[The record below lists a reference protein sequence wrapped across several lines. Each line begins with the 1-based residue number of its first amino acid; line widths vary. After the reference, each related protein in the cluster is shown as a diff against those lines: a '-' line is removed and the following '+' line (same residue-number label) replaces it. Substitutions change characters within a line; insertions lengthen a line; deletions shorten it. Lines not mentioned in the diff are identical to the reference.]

1 MRDIGG
7 VMGKCDVMLIGY
19 EEGENLGMRY
29 IAAFLASHNIKV
41 TIEPYG
47 WSLKEKILKDI
58 LSEKPKIVGFSM
70 IFQRMLFEFAD
81 MITYLR
87 RNGVNAHFNMGGHF
101 SSIEFRETLESIPE
115 LDSIVR
121 GEGELTLLEL
131 FQNLDKP
138 DLWINIEGLAFR
150 KNGEII
156 VTPPRPLIQ
165 DLDVLPYPVR
175 NGQVVTHRRLGICSI
190 LGSRG
195 CYYNCTFCS
204 IHQFYKESP
213 GQKRRSRSPSN
224 VVNEMEMLFHDHG
237 IRIFIFEDDDLFM
250 KGNQQR
256 KWIEDFIRE
265 LKNKK
270 IAEEIIW
277 RVSCRIDDVDAD
289 LMSRMMDVGLM
300 SVYLGIESG
309 NNQGLKTYDK
319 HYTVDDI
326 HRSVD
331 ILQDLKMPFE
341 FGFMILNPE
350 STFSTVKEDIAFLKE
365 IGKNGQSVINFT
377 KMVPYAGT
385 PIAMQLKREGRLI
398 GTIDSPDYNYKDPRL
413 ELLQM
418 FFTQA
423 FHSRNFANDGLVER
437 LRHAKFDAIVLN
449 KFFSDKYNT
458 DTYARTIRDMIQRSN
473 NLALEN
479 MSISANFMDKRNEN
493 EILDNWQFLQ
503 HLAEQEKFAES
514 QISSYLDW
522 LMSAYGYGNM
532 GN

>member
-1 MRDIGG
+1 MSR
-7 VMGKCDVMLIGY
+7 CDVMLIGC
-19 EEGENLGMRY
+19 EEGENLGIRY
-29 IAAFLASHNIKV
+29 IASFLDSYGIKV
-41 TIEPYG
+41 KIEPYG
-47 WSLKEKILKDI
+47 LSLKENILASI

-70 IFQRMLFEFAD
+70 IFQRMLFEFAEV
-81 MITYLR
+81 MTYLR
-87 RNGVNAHFNMGGHF
+87 RNGVIAHFNMGGHF

-121 GEGELTLLEL
+121 GEGEQTLLEL
-131 FQNLDKP
+131 FQNIDKP
-138 DLWINIEGLAFR
+138 DLWANIEGLAFR
-150 KNGEII
+150 RNGEII
-156 VTPPRPLIQ
+156 VAPPRPLIR
-165 DLDVLPYPVR
+165 DLDSLPYPVR
-175 NGQVVTHRRLGICSI
+175 IRQVATHRGLGICSI

-195 CYYNCTFCS
+195 CYYNCSFCS
-204 IHQFYKESP
+204 IQQFYKESP
-213 GQKRRSRSPSN
+213 GQQRRSRSPSN
-224 VVNEMEMLFHDHG
+224 VVSEMEMLFHDHG

-256 KWIEDFIRE
+256 KWVEDFISE
-265 LKNKK
+265 LKRKK

-277 RVSCRIDDVDAD
+277 RVSCRIDDIDSD
-289 LMSRMMDVGLM
+289 MISKMMDVGLM

-309 NNQGLKTYDK
+309 NNQGLVTYNK

-326 HRSVD
+326 YRSVG

-350 STFSTVKEDIAFLKE
+350 STFATVKEDIAFLKE

-385 PIAMQLKREGRLI
+385 PVARKLKKDGRLK
-398 GTIDSPDYNYKDPRL
+398 GTIDSPDYNYRDPRL

-423 FHSRNFANDGLVER
+423 FHFRNFANDGLVER

-449 KFFSDKYNT
+449 KFFSDKYNS
-458 DTYARTIRDMIQRSN
+458 DSYARAIRDLIQRSN
-473 NLALEN
+473 DIALEK
-479 MSISANFMDKRNEN
+479 MSLSANFMAKRNEE
-493 EILDNWQFLQ
+493 EILYNWQFLQ
-503 HLAEQEKFAES
+503 SLAEEVKYTES

-522 LMSAYGYGNM
+522 LMAAYGYGNIS
-532 GN
+532 NPYVIS